1 MSSGPFL
8 ISRRVPGPKSLA
20 SVIKS
25 KHIDEVRLAAGSRPS
40 PLVTQS
46 LKKIRSDSMDL
57 LGFNSAKRPRTP
69 IWDGRG

>member
-1 MSSGPFL
+1 MRSGPFL
-8 ISRRVPGPKSLA
+8 SSRGAPEPKSLA

-25 KHIDEVRLAAGSRPS
+25 KHIDEVRLAASRRP

-46 LKKIRSDSMDL
+46 LKKIRSGSMDL